1 MPQQIGRSRGRPR
14 SFHDTARHTLVRSLD
29 RAMDLLKVVASGS
42 GMSLT
47 EIAEA
52 SGQPASSAYRVLL
65 TLQKHGIVEFQEAGQ
80 LWHVGVEAFRIGS
93 AFLGRTSI
101 VEQSRTVMQAI
112 TAATGETANLAIVE
126 RGEVIFVS
134 QVETHEPI
142 RAFFAPGTKG
152 PIHASGIGKALLAY
166 FDRARIDA
174 IVEGQGL
181 TSYTAKT
188 IIDKT
193 ALLEELAAIRER
205 GWAVDDEER
214 TDGMRCIAAPVFN
227 AFGEAAAGISLSG
240 PSVRVRRERDAE
252 FGALIKQ
259 AADQITTATGGRAPR
274 SGADGPAPG

>member
-1 MPQQIGRSRGRPR
+1 MRKPIGRTRGRPR
-14 SFHDTARHTLVRSLD
+14 SFHDSARNTLIQSLD
-29 RAMDLLKVVASGS
+29 RAMELLKVVAAGS

-65 TLQKHGIVEFQEAGQ
+65 TLQKHGVVEFQEAGQ

-101 VEQSRTVMQAI
+101 VEQSRSVMQAI
-112 TAATGETANLAIVE
+112 TAATGETANLAMVE

-134 QVETHEPI
+134 QVETNEPI

-174 IVEGQGL
+174 IVAGQDL
-181 TSYTAKT
+181 RAFTANT
-188 IIDKT
+188 IVDKS
-193 ALLEELAAIRER
+193 ALLDELAAIRAR
-205 GWAVDDEER
+205 GWSVDDEER
-214 TDGMRCIAAPVFN
+214 TQGMRCIAAPIFN
-227 AFGEAAAGISLSG
+227 AFGEAVAGISLSG
-240 PSVRVRRERDAE
+240 PSVRVTKARDAE
-252 FGALIKQ
+252 FGAMIKA
-259 AADQITTATGGRAPR
+259 AADEITAAIGGRLPPPA
-274 SGADGPAPG
+274 GGP